1 MAHIGKERRFC
12 PVGLLRHVERF
23 RQRFIF
29 RHCFTHFGIDIRKSH
44 PDRVNEVVVP
54 VLRAP
59 DTGHTDHLIVFATV
73 PLCQIPVS
81 DDRLRLEALPDRRR
95 INETEEA
102 FPVAVRDHLLRI
114 PAKPLQKRK
123 MDPLR
128 SLVPVI

>member
-1 MAHIGKERRFC
+1 M
-12 PVGLLRHVERF
+12 
-23 RQRFIF
+23 
-29 RHCFTHFGIDIRKSH
+29 D
-44 PDRVNEVVVP
+44 EVVFP
-54 VLRAP
+54 VLCAP
-59 DTGHTDHLIVFATV
+59 DTGHTDHFIVFAAV

-114 PAKPLQKRK
+114 PGKPLQERK